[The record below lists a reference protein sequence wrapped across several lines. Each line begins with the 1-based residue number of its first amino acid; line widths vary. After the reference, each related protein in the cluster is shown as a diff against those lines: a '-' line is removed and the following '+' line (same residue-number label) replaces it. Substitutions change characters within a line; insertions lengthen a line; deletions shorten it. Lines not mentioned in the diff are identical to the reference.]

1 MRALF
6 TLALLLAAYCDAGAL
21 RKNNEGFDVVGG
33 SPIYESFTSEGF
45 RRSLSLEEKDFV
57 LEEAD
62 VEKVYVNN
70 ESIELVDPMSGRR
83 DQSTR
88 CQSNERS
95 FQLTFKTDAYGE
107 ETSYKLERRNAD
119 GTWTRID
126 YGPKNNQKYAGKTEY
141 NPSPTCVAG
150 GKTYRLTMMDSGKDG
165 LCCKYTKG
173 MYQYSLDGVMKYSS
187 NNMQTFTQKAV
198 KVFTVAMPTSS
209 LPLSGRN
216 SVCGSGEQQIRIEL
230 QVDKYGDENSWELR
244 SLSNNK
250 VIKSV
255 DKGTYTANESDE
267 FELCVEDGK
276 YRFTI
281 WDGTG
286 DGICCRNGNGYYK
299 LYMDGDV
306 MVDER
311 FFNTGTK
318 VSHDIIVG
326 YSKSLSL
333 TDREQAYLD
342 GHNWRREQY
351 HEAEGETYVPLK
363 WSKGLANNAANWA
376 EQLLDDCNVVGVKH
390 EPNVEQGE
398 NLAKNAGSGS
408 WGQLYPVENIVR
420 RWVEREES
428 FEYPHNAHLT
438 QALWRSS
445 RYVGCAES
453 TKTMSN
459 GGTCHVQVCRYAR
472 AGNCNMGKYNPG
484 TGDNWKIPM
493 LMDSNP
499 CGPACPPEGCF

>member
-1 MRALF
+1 
-6 TLALLLAAYCDAGAL
+6 
-21 RKNNEGFDVVGG
+21 
-33 SPIYESFTSEGF
+33 
-45 RRSLSLEEKDFV
+45 
-57 LEEAD
+57 
-62 VEKVYVNN
+62 
-70 ESIELVDPMSGRR
+70 MSGRR